1 MKLHF
6 EPLIRTD
13 DLIQRMVTWYN
24 DPEIAPF
31 IHPNFSA
38 VPFHQYSTE
47 DVINELKPHPQLK
60 RFTIWD
66 DQNPIGELSV
76 TRNFHMLIN
85 DPSHT
90 AWISITIGE
99 KEYWG
104 KGIGLKAMDFLER
117 VCKEDGYTRIE
128 LGVFEHNKK
137 ASGLYLKM
145 GYRELAR
152 INHFTYSNGIWYADI
167 RMEKKI

>member
-6 EPLIRTD
+6 EPLISTD
-13 DLIQRMVTWYN
+13 DLIERMVSWYN

-31 IHPNFSA
+31 IHPNFKA
-38 VPFHQYSTE
+38 VPFHHYSKE
-47 DVINELKPHPQLK
+47 DVIDELRPQPTIK

-66 DQNPIGELSV
+66 DQNPIGELSI
-76 TRNFHMLIN
+76 TRNFHLLIN
-85 DPSHT
+85 DPAQT
-90 AWISITIGE
+90 AWISIAIGE

-104 KGIGLKAMDFLER
+104 KGIAKKAMTFLEKT
-117 VCKEDGYTRIE
+117 CKAEGFKRIE

-137 ASGLYLKM
+137 AFGLYLKM
-145 GYRELAR
+145 GYHEIAR
-152 INHFTYSNGIWYADI
+152 IEHFTFSNGIWYADI